1 MKTSHNSTW
10 LNLWN
15 LNHKSDAL
23 SRSKLVY
30 KSDFTM
36 KPTVLCPNAPMQYRP
51 LGMSIEFSVLGIWQC
66 FVLMRFMFARTNHT
80 LSSAPE
86 VSSHVLLHFP
96 AFSNPSCWATAC
108 AQHHRAA
115 PSSKTLMW
123 LKNQWLW
130 LLDSSGFNY
139 RCSQLQRKITGLGR
153 TCQAQTLPGS
163 QGREQGSQTLPSHL
177 TAVGLFWDL
186 GSFSI

>member
-10 LNLWN
+10 LNFGN
-15 LNHKSDAL
+15 LNHMSDAL
-23 SRSKLVY
+23 SRYKLVY

-36 KPTVLCPNAPMQYRP
+36 KPTVLCPNAPMQYRS
-51 LGMSIEFSVLGIWQC
+51 LGMSIEFPVLGIWQC
-66 FVLMRFMFARTNHT
+66 FALMRFMFARTNHT

-96 AFSNPSCWATAC
+96 AFSNPSFWAAAC
-108 AQHHRAA
+108 AQQHRAA
-115 PSSKTLMW
+115 PSSKTPMW
-123 LKNQWLW
+123 LKNQRLR

-163 QGREQGSQTLPSHL
+163 QGREHGSQTLPSHP
-177 TAVGLFWDL
+177 TTIALFWDL